1 MYYNKGWGVMKN
13 TFKLLFIFMGGLTA
27 LIVIALSGFLIIEK
41 NKTYYIY
48 DVRIVQ
54 PISSLDGYVYFK
66 DDFDE
71 EKNETSKLV
80 SIKNKTV
87 YMKSVADNKFP
98 IAIYAS
104 TSNNTREIK
113 VVSTDTSVAKI
124 VVENE
129 KLYVKY
135 LKEGETTIYTEVG
148 GVKDSFILKVL
159 DRVPSEF
166 EVYDNAYYGANYVDL
181 FPNSIVGYADNKE
194 YRYGY
199 KLGDITGSEDI
210 SKIDG
215 DLLRVDES
223 NLDTD
228 IFSSVKVDSSKHQL
242 VVKCKTPTGNRLEN
256 INTSVILQSYTY
268 DKNGNE
274 IIHGNYIVSVY
285 VILRIP
291 EYMQLEVSSNPDFSE
306 KVVYT
311 SSLTTE
317 HSREEILANPL
328 LLDEFLSAQK
338 DVKYLSARG
347 EKAAYE
353 VFFTKKV
360 TKLYLRFRFVY
371 TNGDVEY
378 ITNGENGDIVFD
390 DDARRVISPM
400 DNYYILNLTTDNY
413 FVKSGNTY
421 NDYNI
426 SVSLENYTFSFDFV
440 FKYLEQTED
449 NARDYLYSYD
459 ADTGIYTYKYWDN
472 RAKFTNEICDANGN
486 VIGFGV

>member
-1 MYYNKGWGVMKN
+1 MKN
-13 TFKLLFIFMGGLTA
+13 TFKLLMLFMGGLTA
-27 LIVIALSGFLIIEK
+27 LIVITLSGFLIIEN

-54 PISSLDGYVYFK
+54 PISDLSGFIYLKG
-66 DDFDE
+66 DFDE

-87 YMKSVADNKFP
+87 YMKSEADNKFP

-104 TSNNTREIK
+104 TSNNTKEIK
-113 VVSTDTSVAKI
+113 VRSTDTSVAKI
-124 VVENE
+124 VVENNMC
-129 KLYVKY
+129 YVRY

-166 EVYDNAYYGANYVDL
+166 EVYDNAYYGSDYVDL

-194 YRYGY
+194 YRYNY
-199 KLGDITGSEDI
+199 TLGDITGSTDI

-223 NLDTD
+223 NLDD
-228 IFSSVKVDSSKHQL
+228 EIFSSVKIDSSRHQL
-242 VVKCKTPTGNRLEN
+242 VVKCKVPEGNRVEN
-256 INTSVILQSYTY
+256 INTSIVLQSYTY

-291 EYMQLEVSSNPDFSE
+291 EFMQLEVSSNPDFTE

-311 SSLTTE
+311 SSLIDE
-317 HSREEILANPL
+317 HSREEILENPL
-328 LLDEFLSAQK
+328 LLDEYLSAQK
-338 DVKYLSARG
+338 DVKYLTERG
-347 EKAAYE
+347 EKATYD

-378 ITNGENGDIVFD
+378 INDGQNGDIVFD
-390 DDARRVISPM
+390 DENRRVISPM

-413 FVKSGNTY
+413 FVKSGNVY
-421 NDYNI
+421 NDYSIN
-426 SVSLENYTFSFDFV
+426 VSLKNFTFNFDFE
-440 FKYLEQTED
+440 FNYLEQTEE
-449 NARDYLYSYD
+449 NARNYLYSYD
-459 ADTGIYTYKYWDN
+459 EETKIYTFNYWDS
-472 RAKFTNEICDANGN
+472 RAKFTNEICDASGN
-486 VIGFGV
+486 VVGFGV